1 MKRAPI
7 LLLSASIA
15 LLSSC
20 KSDEPCLSHEQE
32 IKTLKLQLELT
43 NAKYESAMAKSAGE
57 RATYEYKVQLAQV
70 DQLIAAS
77 QDALIKGLNQEL
89 DKRFNAYAE
98 ALKSKNEDA
107 IKETKAKLDE
117 AREEAA
123 RLKIE
128 LENQRNKTELAESY
142 IENLPE
148 VKSDVV
154 DEVMKEVGVG
164 NTAKD
169 SDDSNDPAQHAAAMA
184 ALAAA
189 CTAASGGLC
198 AVMAAQFASGLLGTE
213 TSVEDI
219 KTAASVFESM
229 SAGKPLT
236 TEQKQFLDKRLGSS
250 SSDIY
255 KELVDIY
262 TNRDRAGDYLKD
274 KAKEALTK
282 ELGTDGVD
290 LLEKLTR
297 GESLSCQEIKNTLDL
312 LPGNKRIATIE
323 KTAKAIYRNYPEAAA
338 CMQSLSQAG

>member
-15 LLSSC
+15 VLSSC

-32 IKTLKLQLELT
+32 IKTLKSQLELT
-43 NAKYESAMAKSAGE
+43 NAKYESALAKSAGE

-70 DQLIAAS
+70 DQLISAS
-77 QDALIKGLNQEL
+77 QDALIKGFNQEL

-98 ALKSKNEDA
+98 ALKSKNEDTV
-107 IKETKAKLDE
+107 KEAKVKLDE
-117 AREEAA
+117 AREKAE

-128 LENQRNKTELAESY
+128 LENQRSKTELAESY
-142 IENLPE
+142 VENLPE
-148 VKSDVV
+148 VKPDVV
-154 DEVMKEVGVG
+154 DDVMKEVGVG
-164 NTAKD
+164 KPARD
-169 SDDSNDPAQHAAAMA
+169 SEDGNDPAQQAAAMA

-198 AVMAAQFASGLLGTE
+198 AVMAAQFASGLLGSE

-219 KTAASVFESM
+219 QTAASVFESI
-229 SAGKPLT
+229 SGGKPLT
-236 TEQKQFLDKRLGSS
+236 HEQKQFLDKHLGSS

-255 KELVDIY
+255 RELVDIY

-282 ELGTDGVD
+282 ELGTDGVN
-290 LLEKLTR
+290 LLDKLTR
-297 GESLSCQEIKNTLDL
+297 GERLSCQEIKNTLDL

-323 KTAKAIYRNYPEAAA
+323 KTANSISRNYPEAAA
-338 CMQSLSQAG
+338 CMQSFSQAG